1 MKFLVILV
9 LSFSVLAKL
18 PEADI
23 KGFDGSYADPTGQAQ
38 STKFLYEDISFEE
51 NANFVVEKQAASFF
65 LQTPNEEIQIENI
78 PSFVNDLEKLSWA
91 DINLSSNNTSF
102 NLSVGS
108 LSGEN
113 NERSLSLKEFSIN
126 CKSQNRYEDLMS
138 DLLDSCLNESGN
150 LDLNSIVLN
159 SVNKKETKV
168 ENLNIDIR
176 TNSMDFKVK
185 ASGFNVKGDGK
196 VYFEED
202 KVRVRI
208 DKAKAGFLNVKGIL
222 FKELEK
228 MESQSVKVNKPWITI
243 YLNQ

>member
-1 MKFLVILV
+1 MKFLFILV

-18 PEADI
+18 PIADI
-23 KGFDGSYADPTGQAQ
+23 KNFNGNYADPTGQAQ

-51 NANFVVEKQAASFF
+51 NASFVVEKQAGSFF

-78 PSFVNDLEKLSWA
+78 PSFVNNLEKLKWA
-91 DINLSSNNTSF
+91 GINLSSNSSLF
-102 NLSVGS
+102 NLSIDS
-108 LSGEN
+108 LSGKN
-113 NERSLSLKEFSIN
+113 NERSLSVRNFSIN
-126 CKSQNRYEDLMS
+126 CKSQNNYENIMS
-138 DLLDSCLNESGN
+138 DILDSCLNVSGN
-150 LDLNSIVLN
+150 LDLDSVVLN

-176 TNSMDFKVK
+176 SNSVDFRVK

-222 FKELEK
+222 FKELDK
-228 MESQSVKVNKPWITI
+228 MESQNVKVNRPWITI